1 MHSAPAKQLLLL
13 TAQSCDTRIVR
24 DEVDAGQWIAIGNIG
39 RKHVITWDCTVDSI
53 KEVFCSQ
60 KLAVIAKS
68 TVIIQGLVVIVS
80 LARNLHRRT
89 FP

>member
-24 DEVDAGQWIAIGNIG
+24 DEVDSGQCMAIGNVG
-39 RKHVITWDCTVDSI
+39 RQHVTWDCTV
-53 KEVFCSQ
+53 EYLEAVFCSQ

-68 TVIIQGLVVIVS
+68 TVMIQGLVVIVN